1 MPLDN
6 IVNGVITSLIEDDR
20 LTEKSMPA
28 ANTPISLNETDRK
41 RLAALVASFSKR
53 AGAPVGRSAVV
64 RKAIEN
70 LFLSECLPEKTNDSS
85 KESEPV
91 AA

>member
-1 MPLDN
+1 
-6 IVNGVITSLIEDDR
+6 
-20 LTEKSMPA
+20 MPA

-70 LFLSECLPEKTNDSS
+70 LFLSECLL
-85 KESEPV
+85 
-91 AA
+91 